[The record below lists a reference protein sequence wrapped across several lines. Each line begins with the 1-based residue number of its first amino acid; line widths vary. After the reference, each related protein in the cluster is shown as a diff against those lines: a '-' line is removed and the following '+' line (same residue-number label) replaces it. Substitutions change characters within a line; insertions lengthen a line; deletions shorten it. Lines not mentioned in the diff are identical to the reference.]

1 MEILFIVL
9 PMLIGIGIF
18 FALRSL
24 FLWYWK
30 VDRIVELLEGID
42 SKLLELKNNATGD
55 VIIEDNNVISK
66 PKNHWKQYQ
75 KSKDEDSTS

>member
-1 MEILFIVL
+1 MEVLFIVL

-30 VDRIVELLEGID
+30 VDRIIELLEDID
-42 SKLLELKNNATGD
+42 STLTVLKNNLTDDA
-55 VIIEDNNVISK
+55 IIENNNEISK
-66 PKNHWKQYQ
+66 PKDHYKQYQ
-75 KSKDEDSTS
+75 KHKEDK